1 MSKQMITSTKNI
13 NARIHNGT
21 HGHQYKC
28 RNIHTGEVLMC
39 EKLPPILK
47 ALREITNYTFKV
59 PHGNKVRTM
68 ILEEGLCIVQNGSD
82 IYEITIDRW

>member
-1 MSKQMITSTKNI
+1 MSNQMMI
-13 NARIHNGT
+13 NTDSRYVRVNTEA

-28 RNIHTGEVLMC
+28 YSVRTRETIVC

-47 ALREITNYTFKV
+47 ALRETTNYTFKV

-68 ILEEGLCIVQNGSD
+68 ILEEGICIIQSTSD
-82 IYEITIDRW
+82 VYEITIDRW

>member
-1 MSKQMITSTKNI
+1 MISTKNI
-13 NARIHNGT
+13 NARVNLSD

-47 ALREITNYTFKV
+47 ALREITGYTFKV

-68 ILEEGLCIVQNGSD
+68 ILEEGICVIQNGLD
-82 IYEITIDRW
+82 IYEVTIDRW